1 MPILSLQSNVTTM
14 AKNKTEATSKSVH
27 DFIAGLGSEGM
38 RDDAQKLISIFHA
51 ITGFDAK
58 MWGPS
63 IIGFGTHHYKYESGH
78 EGDMPLACFSPR
90 KTAIVLYL
98 SGFEKK
104 EDLLKKLGN
113 HKASKGCVY
122 IKKLTD
128 VDTEVLK
135 KLVKASLKSVKK
147 NYLS

>member
-1 MPILSLQSNVTTM
+1 M
-14 AKNKTEATSKSVH
+14 AKNKTAVTEKSVD
-27 DFIAGLGSEGM
+27 DFIAALDSETK
-38 RDDAQKLISIFHA
+38 RDDAHAMIKIFKD

-90 KTAIVLYL
+90 KAAIVLYL
-98 SGFEKK
+98 SSFEMK
-104 EDLLKKLGN
+104 EDLLKKLGK

-122 IKKLTD
+122 IKKLEE

-135 KLVKASLKSVKK
+135 KMVLASFKNVKK
-147 NYLS
+147 NYPSGSK

>member
-1 MPILSLQSNVTTM
+1 M
-14 AKNKTEATSKSVH
+14 AKNKTAATTKSVD
-27 DFIAGLGSEGM
+27 DFIASLDSEAK
-38 RDDAQKLISIFHA
+38 RDDAHELIKIFKV

-78 EGDMPLACFSPR
+78 EGDMPMACFSPR

-98 SGFEKK
+98 SSFEKK
-104 EDLLKKLGN
+104 DELLKKLGK

-122 IKKLTD
+122 IKKLED
-128 VDTEVLK
+128 VDADVLK
-135 KLVKASLKSVKK
+135 KMVIASFKNVKK
-147 NYLS
+147 NYPS

>member
-1 MPILSLQSNVTTM
+1 M
-14 AKNKTEATSKSVH
+14 AKNKTAATTKSVD
-27 DFIAGLGSEGM
+27 DFIASLDSEAK
-38 RDDAQKLISIFHA
+38 RDDAHELIKIFKA

-78 EGDMPLACFSPR
+78 EGDMPMACFSPR

-98 SGFEKK
+98 SSFEKK
-104 EDLLKKLGN
+104 DELLKKLGK

-122 IKKLTD
+122 IKKLED
-128 VDTEVLK
+128 VDADVLK
-135 KLVKASLKSVKK
+135 KMVIASFKNVKK
-147 NYLS
+147 NYPS

>member
-1 MPILSLQSNVTTM
+1 V
-14 AKNKTEATSKSVH
+14 AKNKTAPTPKSVD
-27 DFIAGLGSEGM
+27 DFIAALDNEAK
-38 RDDAQKLISIFHA
+38 RDDAYALIKIFKD

-58 MWGPS
+58 MWGPG

-98 SGFEKK
+98 SSFEKK
-104 EDLLKKLGN
+104 EDLLKKLGK

-122 IKKLTD
+122 IKKLEEVD
-128 VDTEVLK
+128 VDVLK
-135 KLVKASLKSVKK
+135 KMVTASFKSVKK
-147 NYLS
+147 NYPS

>member
-1 MPILSLQSNVTTM
+1 MT
-14 AKNKTEATSKSVH
+14 KNKTEATTKSVD
-27 DFIAGLGSEGM
+27 DFIASLDNEVK
-38 RDDAQKLISIFHA
+38 RDDTYALIKLLKN

-58 MWGPS
+58 LWGPS

-98 SGFEKK
+98 PRFEKK
-104 EDLLKKLGN
+104 EELLKQLGK

-122 IKKLTD
+122 IKKLED
-128 VDTEVLK
+128 VDLAVLK
-135 KLVKASLKSVKK
+135 KIFTSSFKAVKK
-147 NYLS
+147 NYPS